1 MNKIFDSI
9 IINLKKET
17 RNNFLNQLEK
27 NIINKKTCNQF
38 AKYIK
43 SKSICNKIIQ
53 ISYCKQINKLNMEK
67 RSMQK
72 LRKFFKN
79 TNNFIIYNFLDHKI
93 NYDDL
98 VQNANNILKILKPI
112 LIQFINRNDLRKDFK
127 VLDLFTAF
135 NLITRIIL
143 ILKSFLDHTFP
154 RNSSPFINKLNN
166 ISNKTEEYIVNMEI
180 NNRLKKL
187 ISLFSMRIIYL
198 VSHDYECL
206 EDLYALSFTQKKIFY
221 VGFISKLIHIMNDYT
236 KIVNHLD
243 IVTTNINTTLETEI
257 LNLSSETDSF
267 DDPSKIVSFVD
278 SYEDSIILNK

>member
-1 MNKIFDSI
+1 
-9 IINLKKET
+9 
-17 RNNFLNQLEK
+17 
-27 NIINKKTCNQF
+27 
-38 AKYIK
+38 
-43 SKSICNKIIQ
+43 
-53 ISYCKQINKLNMEK
+53 
-67 RSMQK
+67 
-72 LRKFFKN
+72 
-79 TNNFIIYNFLDHKI
+79 
-93 NYDDL
+93 
-98 VQNANNILKILKPI
+98 
-112 LIQFINRNDLRKDFK
+112 
-127 VLDLFTAF
+127 
-135 NLITRIIL
+135 
-143 ILKSFLDHTFP
+143 
-154 RNSSPFINKLNN
+154 
-166 ISNKTEEYIVNMEI
+166 MEI